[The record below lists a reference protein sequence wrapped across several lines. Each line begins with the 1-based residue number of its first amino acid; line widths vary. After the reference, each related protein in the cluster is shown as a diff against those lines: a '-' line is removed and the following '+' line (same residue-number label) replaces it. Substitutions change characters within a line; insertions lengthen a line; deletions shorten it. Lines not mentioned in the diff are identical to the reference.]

1 MASPPTIQFEM
12 TRSSSLLVLA
22 LASCATPPPP
32 LGTCLYPWPTD
43 IPQQKS
49 VEAQGDCVT
58 KDDVVLWMPRGAV
71 AKADQ
76 QAWLSVVSKGVR
88 AAKEYVGRPDWT
100 FRGDPRIY
108 FYFADA
114 QFICHAPPG
123 NIVYIPLWRMRED
136 QAPWMHETMHLLIA
150 SRRGEWFAESEE
162 AQNAG
167 MPLWLHEGLAESLSI
182 DVDQLAGLTHYSPVI
197 EAPADGID
205 LLCRERLASSPAAR
219 ILAFVGARGK
229 LPELFSEQRMQYAP
243 AFYAASTSFVRF
255 LLQRYGRKVLLHAI
269 ECHGEENEQ
278 LERSIGMPMLQ
289 ARNEWLDAIGYRGP
303 R

>member
-1 MASPPTIQFEM
+1 MQFLM
-12 TRSSSLLVLA
+12 TRSSCFVVLA
-22 LASCATPPPP
+22 LASCVASPPPR
-32 LGTCLYPWPTD
+32 GTCLYPWPTD
-43 IPQQKS
+43 IPQQAS

-58 KDDVVLWMPRGAV
+58 KDDVVLWMPSGAV
-71 AKADQ
+71 AEADQ
-76 QAWLSVVSKGVR
+76 QAWLSVISKGVR
-88 AAKEYVGRPDWT
+88 AAKEYVGRPDWN

-114 QFICHAPPG
+114 EFICHAPPG
-123 NIVYIPLWRMRED
+123 NIVYIPLWRMRD
-136 QAPWMHETMHLLIA
+136 GQAPWMHESMHLLTA

-162 AQNAG
+162 AQSAG

-182 DVDQLAGLTHYSPVI
+182 DVDQSAGLTHYSPVI
-197 EAPADGID
+197 DVPADGID
-205 LLCRERLASSPAAR
+205 LLCRERLDSSSASR
-219 ILAFVGARGK
+219 ILAFVGTRGK

-255 LLQRYGRKVLLHAI
+255 LQQRYGRKALLDAI

-278 LERSIGMPMLQ
+278 LERSIGMPLLQ
-289 ARNEWLDAIGYRGP
+289 AKNEWLDAIGYRGT